1 MSMLKR
7 VSLGLWFLILLTAG
21 SAMGQG
27 LCPLNGTLSRNL
39 ICLIPQVY
47 GPLGL
52 STGGPLLGAF
62 HSGHFESDFL
72 STFKPISVAVGTQL
86 SSLPKAS
93 PSSGITFVY
102 DPALKTFTPATEQT
116 LGPILGERADTIG
129 RNRLY
134 VGFSYQ
140 YFNFDTI
147 DGRDL
152 SNVPA
157 VYQHLA
163 FPPPFPSGIVS
174 CPNQDGLTG
183 AYANNPCFVR
193 DFIQTTNSID
203 LTVHQYTFY
212 VTYGITRHLDVS
224 AAIPILNV
232 RMNVRSDTT
241 IVQNSFA
248 PSILGLPGNA
258 FHQFDPTKVP
268 SCAAASPCFDATFS
282 DSGSASGIGD
292 VVFRGKYQ
300 VYKGEHAGFA
310 LGVDVRTPTG
320 DEKNYLGSGATGVKP
335 FGVFSYSARVS
346 PHVDLGYE
354 VNGDSIL
361 AGEFVGPTA
370 TNKAESLPNRF
381 IYVVGADASIIK
393 RLTAAIDLYGQ
404 HLIDSPRLVSSQFTD
419 FGKCSDVN
427 CTPPLTPGTTHPNVV
442 GAITGSNLVD
452 LSLGFKVQAFTK
464 LVITGNVLIKLNDDG
479 LRAKAVPLVGVGY
492 SF

>member
-1 MSMLKR
+1 MLKR
-7 VSLGLWFLILLTAG
+7 VFLGLWVVILLTAS

-27 LCPLNGTLSRNL
+27 LCPLNGTLSSNL

-47 GPLGL
+47 GSHGLGV
-52 STGGPLLGAF
+52 GGPLIF
-62 HSGHFESDFL
+62 NKHQGHFENDFVAQ
-72 STFKPISVAVGTQL
+72 FKPISVAVGTQL

-102 DPALKTFTPATEQT
+102 DPALKTFTPSTEQT

-129 RNRLY
+129 RNRVY
-134 VGFSYQ
+134 VGWSFQ
-140 YFNFDTI
+140 YFNFDTV
-147 DGRDL
+147 DGTDL
-152 SNVPA
+152 STIPA
-157 VYQHLA
+157 VFQHQPVNPVPT
-163 FPPPFPSGIVS
+163 PPGP
-174 CPNQDGLTG
+174 CPNPMGLTG
-183 AYANNPCFVR
+183 VFAGQPCFVR

-212 VTYGITRHLDVS
+212 ATYGITRHLDVS
-224 AAIPILNV
+224 VAVPILDV
-232 RMNVRSDTT
+232 RMNVRSVAT
-241 IVQNSFA
+241 IVPNSKADPAAGF
-248 PSILGLPGNA
+248 PGND
-258 FHQFDPTKVP
+258 FHQFDSSRVP
-268 SCAAASPCFDATFS
+268 SCGGAIPCLQASFA

-320 DEKNYLGSGATGVKP
+320 DEKNFLGSGSTGVKP

-346 PHVDLGYE
+346 PHVNFGYE

-361 AGEFVGPTA
+361 AGDFVGPTA

-381 IYVVGADASIIK
+381 IYVVGADIFGNK
-393 RLTAAIDLYGQ
+393 RLTGAIDLYGQ
-404 HLIDSPRLVSSQFTD
+404 HLSDSPRLVSTPYTD
-419 FGKCSDVN
+419 LGKCSDPV
-427 CTPPLTPGTTHPNVV
+427 CTTLTPGTTHPNVA
-442 GAITGSNLVD
+442 GATSGSNLVD
-452 LSLGFKVQAFTK
+452 LSLGFKVRAFSN
-464 LVITGNVLIKLNDDG
+464 LVVTGNVLVKLNDDG